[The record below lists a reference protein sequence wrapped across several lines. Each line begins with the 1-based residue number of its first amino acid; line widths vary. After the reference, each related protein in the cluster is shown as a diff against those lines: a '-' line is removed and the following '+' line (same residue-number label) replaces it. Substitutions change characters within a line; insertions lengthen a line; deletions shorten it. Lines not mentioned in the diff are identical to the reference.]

1 MLQGKPSP
9 SAVSVYVIKS
19 EKLENTLNASGT
31 IVANEEVE
39 LKPEVAGKII
49 SLPLKEGTTVQK
61 NDLLVKIND
70 ADYQAQLRKLQLQSD
85 LATTK
90 LNRDKELLKI
100 NGISKEEYDIAEN
113 AVKSIKADM
122 DYTEAE
128 IAKTEIR
135 APFNGMLGLK
145 SVSEGAYV
153 SIGTI
158 VATVV
163 QTDPVKIDFTV
174 SEKYS
179 PFMKKGVKVLFT
191 IDGIKNDMTG
201 EIYAIEPKIDA
212 SLRTLTV
219 RAVCPNKDGS
229 IYPGAFANVRVLLK
243 DIDDAVMIPSEAL
256 IPELRGKK
264 VFIVKNGKSSPVM
277 IETGIRTSTKVQVLK
292 GLQVGDTVITTGIMG
307 LKPDAP
313 VRIMPAK

>member
-1 MLQGKPSP
+1 MKLKTLIILCVLVAVLWILKVLFFPSITDQSKAGPQGKPSP

-31 IVANEEVE
+31 IVANEDVV

-70 ADYQAQLRKLQLQSD
+70 ADYQAQLRKLQLQLD

-90 LNRDKELLKI
+90 LNRNEELLKI
-100 NGISKEEYDIAEN
+100 NGISKEEYDNSEN
-113 AVKSIKADM
+113 TVKSIKADI

-153 SIGTI
+153 SIGTS

-174 SEKYS
+174 SEKHS

-191 IDGIKNDMTG
+191 IDGIKNDITG

-243 DIDDAVMIPSEAL
+243 DI
-256 IPELRGKK
+256 ELK
-264 VFIVKNGKSSPVM
+264 
-277 IETGIRTSTKVQVLK
+277 
-292 GLQVGDTVITTGIMG
+292 
-307 LKPDAP
+307 
-313 VRIMPAK
+313 